1 MTINKANRAKN
12 KLICVTFRSISL
24 SFHIQMSLLLYPA
37 QTDAQKVP
45 LLIMVANNGVSVGSG
60 G

>member
-1 MTINKANRAKN
+1 MIINKANRAKN

-37 QTDAQKVP
+37 QKVP